1 MSIRHR
7 QYYPEWYNYQWRG
20 CYHITLT
27 ANERGAKVFGEL
39 QGESVET
46 AYIKLNPLGKAVE
59 QCIKEIP
66 SFHPHENIQIEA
78 VQVMPDH
85 AHFVMHVL
93 TDLHTVKF
101 GSIIGGV
108 KTGINKAR
116 RRMSDRSAVVC
127 QAKGEDRSA
136 VGCQAGGEDRN
147 AVNGQAECQTGR
159 IEEHDHWYVR
169 EQLRGTGVMAQGFYM
184 RTLLRGENMQTMV
197 RYVLDNP
204 RRAWLKTH
212 NRGLFQIKRKFE
224 VSGLLF
230 TAMGNSFLLDFP
242 STQVIECSRSCSQQ
256 QVDAL
261 REKAIENAQ
270 NGVVTYSGAM
280 SDGERQITRAIREIG
295 APLVIFLK
303 DGFPLPGSE
312 HEKYYKP
319 GGVYFDA
326 CAAGQLLLLEPC
338 AETYELPQICQA
350 TEAALRVKAE
360 AKHWAYRSIPHT
372 SSRYH
377 YMAINSMVKI
387 LSEATRC
394 TNE

>member
-1 MSIRHR
+1 MPIRHR

-27 ANERGAKVFGEL
+27 ANERGTKIFGVL
-39 QGESVET
+39 QGDTAET
-46 AYIKLNPLGKAVE
+46 AYIHLNPLGEAVE
-59 QCIKEIP
+59 QCIKDIP
-66 SFHPHENIQIEA
+66 SFHPRENIQIEA

-93 TDLHTVKF
+93 ADLHTVRF
-101 GSIIGGV
+101 GSIIGGL

-116 RRMSDRSAVVC
+116 RRLTDRTAVEY
-127 QAKGEDRSA
+127 QAIGTEER
-136 VGCQAGGEDRN
+136 
-147 AVNGQAECQTGR
+147 AER
-159 IEEHDHWYVR
+159 DPWYVR
-169 EQLRGTGVMAQGFYM
+169 EQLRGTGVMTQGFYM
-184 RTLLRGENMQTMV
+184 RTLLRGDDMQTMV

-212 NRGLFQIKRKFE
+212 NRGLFQIKRKFA

-230 TAMGNSFLLDFP
+230 TAMGNSFLLDYP
-242 STQVIECSRSCSQQ
+242 STQVIECSRSLSQQ

-261 REKAIENAQ
+261 REEAVENAK

-280 SDGERQITRAIREIG
+280 SEGERQITRAIREMG

-338 AETYELPQICQA
+338 AETYETPLIQQL
-350 TEAALRVKAE
+350 TEKSLKAK
-360 AKHWAYRSIPHT
+360 ADVKHWGYSPIPHS
-372 SSRYH
+372 SSRYR
-377 YMAINSMVKI
+377 YVAINSMAQI
-387 LSEATRC
+387 L
-394 TNE
+394 TNRKQTVL

>member
-27 ANERGAKVFGEL
+27 ANERGTKIFGIL
-39 QGESVET
+39 QGDNAET
-46 AYIKLNPLGKAVE
+46 AYIQLNPLGKAVE

-66 SFHPHENIQIEA
+66 SFHPRENIQIEA

-93 TDLHTVKF
+93 TDLHTVRF
-101 GSIIGGV
+101 GSIIGGL

-116 RRMSDRSAVVC
+116 RRMSDRSAVEY
-127 QAKGEDRSA
+127 QAIG
-136 VGCQAGGEDRN
+136 
-147 AVNGQAECQTGR
+147 AEER
-159 IEEHDHWYVR
+159 AERDPWYVR
-169 EQLRGTGVMAQGFYM
+169 EQLRGTGVMTQGFYM
-184 RTLLRGENMQTMV
+184 RTLLRGDDMQTMV
-197 RYVLDNP
+197 RYVHDNP

-212 NRGLFQIKRKFE
+212 NRGLFQIKRKFA

-230 TAMGNSFLLDFP
+230 TAMGNSFLLDYP
-242 STQVIECSRSCSQQ
+242 STQVIECSRSISQQ

-261 REKAIENAQ
+261 REEAVENAK

-280 SDGERQITRAIREIG
+280 SEGERQITRAIREMG

-350 TEAALRVKAE
+350 TEVALRAKAE
-360 AKHWAYRSIPHT
+360 ARHWAYHSIPHS

-394 TNE
+394 LDVLTNKGLN